1 MWIVTKFS
9 FVQICQDL
17 TNLLRLLLIPHR
29 MALSIRCFISVQSKF
44 SEVGLLGHRE
54 HACVISGSSE
64 VALWESSSSFL
75 ESF

>member
-1 MWIVTKFS
+1 M
-9 FVQICQDL
+9 
-17 TNLLRLLLIPHR
+17 
-29 MALSIRCFISVQSKF
+29 QSKF
-44 SEVGLLGHRE
+44 SEVGLLGHRV